1 MMKRRTATV
10 ERLTSETQ
18 VKITLNLDG
27 TGQGKVK
34 TPLPFLD
41 HMLTLAARHGFL
53 DLSVSANGDVE
64 VDDHHT
70 VEDIGLVLGD
80 ALLKALGDKHGIR
93 RYGFASVPMD
103 ETLAWVSLDLSG
115 RPYLVYHVKVP
126 GRRKIKEFDI
136 SLIED
141 LLQAFVNRSGT
152 TLHINVA
159 YGKNPHHILEA
170 VFKAFGKALGQAVG
184 RDERIRGVLST
195 KGRLG

>member
-1 MMKRRTATV
+1 MNRTATV

-18 VKITLNLDG
+18 VRIRLNLDG
-27 TGQGKVK
+27 TGQGRIK

-41 HMLTLAARHGFL
+41 HMLTLMTRHGFL
-53 DLSVSANGDVE
+53 DLSLSANGDVE

-80 ALLKALGDKHGIR
+80 AMQKALGKKQGIR
-93 RYGFASVPMD
+93 RYGFSSIPMD
-103 ETLAWVSLDLSG
+103 ETLASVTLDLSG

-126 GRRKIKEFDI
+126 GRTKIKEFDI
-136 SLIED
+136 SLVED
-141 LLQAFVNRSGT
+141 FFQAFVNRSGT

-159 YGKNPHHILEA
+159 YGKNPHHILES
-170 VFKAFGKALGQAVG
+170 VFKAFGKALSQAVAK
-184 RDERIRGVLST
+184 DERVQGALST

>member
-1 MMKRRTATV
+1 MKRRAATV

-53 DLSVSANGDVE
+53 DLSLSANGDVE

-80 ALLKALGDKHGIR
+80 AVLKALGDKHGIR

-103 ETLAWVSLDLSG
+103 ETLASVSLDLSG
-115 RPYLVYHVKVP
+115 RPYLIYRVKIP
-126 GRRKIKEFDI
+126 GQRKIKKFDI

-141 LLQAFVNRSGT
+141 FFQAFVNRSGT
-152 TLHINVA
+152 TLHINLA

-170 VFKAFGKALGQAVG
+170 VFKAFGKAISQAVG
-184 RDERIRGVLST
+184 RDERIQGVLST
-195 KGRLG
+195 KGKLG

>member
-1 MMKRRTATV
+1 MRRTSTT

-18 VKITLNLDG
+18 IKVALNLDG

-41 HMLTLAARHGFL
+41 HMLTLAARHGL
-53 DLSVSANGDVE
+53 MDLSVKAHGDVE

-80 ALLKALGDKHGIR
+80 AVLKALGDKRGIR

-103 ETLAWVSLDLSG
+103 ETLASVSLDLCG

-126 GRRKIKEFDI
+126 GRKKIKEFDI
-136 SLIED
+136 SLVED
-141 LLQAFVNRSGT
+141 FFQAFVNRSGT

-159 YGKNPHHILEA
+159 YGRNPHHILEA
-170 VFKAFGKALGQAVG
+170 VFKAFGKALSQAIG
-184 RDERIRGVLST
+184 RDERVQGVLST
-195 KGRLG
+195 KGRLDG

>member
-1 MMKRRTATV
+1 MMKRRAATV

-18 VKITLNLDG
+18 VRITLNLDG

-41 HMLTLAARHGFL
+41 HMLTLTARHGFL

-70 VEDIGLVLGD
+70 VEDIGLVFGD
-80 ALLKALGDKHGIR
+80 AVLKALGDKRGIR

-141 LLQAFVNRSGT
+141 FLQAFVNRSGT